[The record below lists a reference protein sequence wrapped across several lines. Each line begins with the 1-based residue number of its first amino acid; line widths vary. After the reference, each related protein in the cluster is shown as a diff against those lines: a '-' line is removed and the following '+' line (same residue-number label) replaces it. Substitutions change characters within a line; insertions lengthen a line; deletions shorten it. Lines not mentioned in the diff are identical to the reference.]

1 MLPQDCTR
9 VIYIDCDTLVC
20 GSLKEM
26 WETINNTLNG
36 SWQTLLFVFAT
47 IIMIVVLIKSDYLKI
62 RTAHVKIG
70 VDEKERAILRQQTEW
85 TYQYVTGLYG
95 TISEKYP
102 QTNPLK
108 TQSGILSIIVDDIP
122 TSSFVSDVLVKNT
135 SPFRAPY
142 LSISSF
148 VNSLQKILSL
158 FFDIVLLL
166 LFSMS

>member
-1 MLPQDCTR
+1 
-9 VIYIDCDTLVC
+9 
-20 GSLKEM
+20 M

-95 TISEKYP
+95 IISEKYP
-102 QTNPLK
+102 QINPLK
-108 TQSGILSIIVDDIP
+108 TQYVLEKIYDEIVIWIMFNHI
-122 TSSFVSDVLVKNT
+122 TRSEMYLMVKQEKL
-135 SPFRAPY
+135 RG
-142 LSISSF
+142 
-148 VNSLQKILSL
+148 
-158 FFDIVLLL
+158 IVLGMDVNDAIRSDEFGKQMNVWTKEIINRLVDIREYYAKN
-166 LFSMS
+166 

>member
-1 MLPQDCTR
+1 
-9 VIYIDCDTLVC
+9 
-20 GSLKEM
+20 M

-102 QTNPLK
+102 QINPLK
-108 TQSGILSIIVDDIP
+108 TQYVLEKIYDEIVIWIMFNHITRSEMYLMVKQEKLRGVVLGMDVNDAIRSDEFGKQMNVWTKEIINRLVDIREYY
-122 TSSFVSDVLVKNT
+122 TTN
-135 SPFRAPY
+135 
-142 LSISSF
+142 
-148 VNSLQKILSL
+148 
-158 FFDIVLLL
+158 
-166 LFSMS
+166 